1 MQGDLSLLLPVAAPL
16 AAGLL
21 VLFVRAFDERRTRNL
36 FTGAALALTVLLT
49 LPTLLRGETQ
59 LTLFHLTDTIPVV
72 LRTDG
77 VARLFLVLIAFVW
90 AMVGF
95 YSFEYMA
102 HEQHERRFYGF
113 YLLTLAALMG
123 LSLSG
128 TLVTLYM
135 FYEAMTLLSLP
146 LVLHTQT
153 REAVAAGV
161 KYLLYSVFGASLAL
175 LGIFFLQF
183 YCTSLSFT
191 PGGTLDALKAAG
203 HEPLLLG
210 IVALALLGFG
220 VKAGM
225 FPLHAWLP
233 TAHPVAPSPASAVL
247 SGIITKA
254 GVLGILRIVF
264 FLVGPDFLRG
274 TWVQALFLGLT
285 VLTVF
290 LGSML
295 AFKETLLKKRLAYS
309 TVSQVSYVLFGLF
322 TLTPVGFVG
331 ALLHVVCHALI
342 KNTLFMGAGAII
354 EKTGKTRVDELVGIG
369 KRMPIVM
376 WCFTLCAV
384 ALIGIPPTGGFV
396 SKWFLAEGALSMG
409 GIVYAWLGPAVLLV
423 SALLTAGYLLPIST
437 RGFFPGEHADLAAL
451 SKAEPTALMTVPMLV
466 LAALCVLLGMF
477 PGALTSFLQAIA
489 GGVL

>member
-1 MQGDLSLLLPVAAPL
+1 MQGDLTLLLPVAVPL
-16 AAGLL
+16 AAGLIVCFFKAL
-21 VLFVRAFDERRTRNL
+21 DTRRARNL
-36 FTGAALALTVLLT
+36 FTGAALAATVLCT
-49 LPTLLRGETQ
+49 LPALFRGETQ
-59 LTLFHLTDTIPVV
+59 LTLFYLTDTIPV
-72 LRTDG
+72 LLKADG
-77 VARLFLVLIAFVW
+77 IAKLFTALIAFVW

-102 HEQHERRFYGF
+102 HEQNERRFYAF

-128 TLVTLYM
+128 TIVTLYM

-153 REAVAAGV
+153 KEAIAAGI
-161 KYLLYSVFGASLAL
+161 KYLIYSVFGASLAL

-183 YCTSLSFT
+183 YCTGLTFT
-191 PGGTLDALKAAG
+191 PGGALDMARVAG
-203 HEPLLLG
+203 HEPLLLLVVMLM
-210 IVALALLGFG
+210 ILGFG

-225 FPLHAWLP
+225 FPMHAWLP

-247 SGIITKA
+247 SGVITKA
-254 GVLGILRIVF
+254 GVLGILRVVF

-274 TWVQALFLGLT
+274 TWVQGLSMGLAL
-285 VLTVF
+285 VTVF

-295 AFKETLLKKRLAYS
+295 AFKESLLKKRLAYS

-322 TLTPVGFVG
+322 TLTPLGFVG
-331 ALLHVVCHALI
+331 ALLHVVCHSLI

-354 EKTGKTRVDELVGIG
+354 EKTGKTRADELTGIG
-369 KRMPIVM
+369 KQMPIVI
-376 WCFTLCAV
+376 WCFTLVSV

-396 SKWFLAEGALSMG
+396 SKWYLANGSLSMG
-409 GIVYAWLGPAVLLV
+409 AGVYAWLGPVVLLV

-437 RGFFPGEHADLAAL
+437 RGFFPGDKADLAAL
-451 SKAEPTALMTVPMLV
+451 PKAEPTALMTVPMIALTALAV
-466 LAALCVLLGMF
+466 LIGMF
-477 PGALTSFLQAIA
+477 PGTFISFFLSIA
-489 GGVL
+489 GSVL